1 VLLLALFTGRA
12 SAQSLSRARP
22 ETEGFAVDRL
32 ARMSRYLQG
41 AVDSARTAGAVAL
54 IVRHGHIVYEE
65 AFGMADREA
74 SRRMTTNAVFR
85 IASQSKAI
93 TSVAAMMLVEEGRLG
108 LKDPV
113 SRYIPS
119 FASTTVATV
128 SDSGGTRTRRIVPA
142 RRQVTI
148 RDLLTHTSGMSY
160 GTDSLV
166 RDLYADEE
174 LGPRAGFGWYFAD
187 KREPICASAERLGK
201 LPFVAQ
207 PGERWVYGYST
218 DVLGC
223 VVERASNMP
232 FGDFVRTRI
241 TAPLGMTDTRFC
253 LPGAQ
258 RERLT
263 AVYALSAQGL
273 ARAREGPLGQGDY
286 VEAPCVS
293 QSGGAGLLSTAEDY
307 ARFLTMMANGGTLG
321 GVRLLSPATVALMTR
336 DHVGSLYTVPG
347 MGFGL
352 GFEVLL
358 DPGRA
363 GRLGE
368 PGQFGWGGAYHTVY
382 WVDPSL
388 DLVAVF
394 MTQLLPATGSLLQD
408 RFRVLVYQALVAR
421 R

>member
-1 VLLLALFTGRA
+1 
-12 SAQSLSRARP
+12 
-22 ETEGFAVDRL
+22 
-32 ARMSRYLQG
+32 
-41 AVDSARTAGAVAL
+41 
-54 IVRHGHIVYEE
+54 
-65 AFGMADREA
+65 
-74 SRRMTTNAVFR
+74 
-85 IASQSKAI
+85 
-93 TSVAAMMLVEEGRLG
+93 
-108 LKDPV
+108 
-113 SRYIPS
+113 
-119 FASTTVATV
+119 
-128 SDSGGTRTRRIVPA
+128 
-142 RRQVTI
+142 
-148 RDLLTHTSGMSY
+148 MSY

-166 RDLYADEE
+166 RDLYAAEE

-201 LPFVAQ
+201 LPFIAQ
-207 PGERWVYGYST
+207 PGERWVYGYNT

-223 VVERASNMP
+223 VIERAAHMS
-232 FGDFVRTRI
+232 FADFVRTRI
-241 TAPLGMTDTRFC
+241 TAPLGMADTRFC

-263 AVYALSAQGL
+263 VVYALTAQGL
-273 ARAREGPLGQGDY
+273 SRAREGALGQGDY

-293 QSGGAGLLSTAEDY
+293 QSGGAGLLSTAQDY
-307 ARFLTMMANGGTLG
+307 ARFLTMMANGGALG
-321 GVRLLSPATVALMTR
+321 SERLLSPTTVALMTR
-336 DHVGSLYTVPG
+336 DHVGALYGVPG

-363 GRLGE
+363 GRMGE

-382 WVDPSL
+382 WVDPNA

-408 RFRVLVYQALVAR
+408 RFRVLVYQALVAGR